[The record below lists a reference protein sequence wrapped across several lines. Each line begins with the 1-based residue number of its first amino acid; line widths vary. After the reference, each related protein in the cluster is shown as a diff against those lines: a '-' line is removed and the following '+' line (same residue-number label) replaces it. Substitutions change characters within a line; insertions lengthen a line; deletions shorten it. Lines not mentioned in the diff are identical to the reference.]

1 MMIQLTNATAAVLSQ
16 WARLNG
22 VSVKA
27 LVNRI
32 LTKAYGHFLD
42 GQKAGLH
49 DPEHLAQ
56 MPEIPDR

>member
-1 MMIQLTNATAAVLSQ
+1 MMIQLTNATSAVLSQ

-22 VSVKA
+22 VSVKV

-32 LTKAYGHFLD
+32 VTEACGHFLD

-49 DPEHLAQ
+49 DPEQLEQ
-56 MPEIPDR
+56 MPEIKE